1 MQKYLAGIATL
12 GLICFMGLSVWSQP
26 QDGKGGP
33 GKDASKDEKK
43 GPGGDKKGP
52 PMGFEIGKVLP
63 PHIADTLELSEEQ
76 LKQIADLEKDVKA
89 KLTKI
94 LTAGQVKKA
103 EASKGLGKM
112 DGKDGKD
119 GKGKD
124 GKDGKGKD
132 GKDGKGKDGKDG
144 KGKDGSDKGKDG
156 TAPDKKSQP
165 RPDMDSKLQKP
176 SKIQWFASLDGGLKE
191 AQRTGL
197 PILLLSAAPHCAG
210 VSGTW

>member
-33 GKDASKDEKK
+33 AKDAGKDFKK

-63 PHIADTLELSEEQ
+63 PHIADTLELSEDQ
-76 LKQIADLEKDVKA
+76 LKQIADLEKEVKA

-103 EASKGLGKM
+103 ESSKGLGKM
-112 DGKDGKD
+112 DGKE

-124 GKDGKGKD
+124 GKDKEGKD
-132 GKDGKGKDGKDG
+132 KSKDGA
-144 KGKDGSDKGKDG
+144 
-156 TAPDKKSQP
+156 APDKKSSQP
-165 RPDMDSKLQKP
+165 RPNMDSKLQKP
-176 SKIQWFASLDGGLKE
+176 AQIQWYASLDGGLKE

>member
-33 GKDASKDEKK
+33 GKDAGKDFKK

-63 PHIADTLELSEEQ
+63 PHIADILELSEDQ
-76 LKQIADLEKDVKA
+76 LKQIADLEKEVKA

-103 EASKGLGKM
+103 ESSKGLGKM
-112 DGKDGKD
+112 DGKEGK
-119 GKGKD
+119 
-124 GKDGKGKD
+124 
-132 GKDGKGKDGKDG
+132 GKDG

-156 TAPDKKSQP
+156 SAPDKKSSQP
-165 RPDMDSKLQKP
+165 RPNMDSKLQKP
-176 SKIQWFASLDGGLKE
+176 AQIQWYASMDGGLKE

>member
-12 GLICFMGLSVWSQP
+12 GLLCFMGLSVWSQP

-33 GKDASKDEKK
+33 GKDGGKDFKK

-52 PMGFEIGKVLP
+52 PMGFELGKVLP
-63 PHIADTLELSEEQ
+63 PHIADTLELSVEQ

-112 DGKDGKD
+112 EGKDGKD
-119 GKGKD
+119 AKGRD
-124 GKDGKGKD
+124 GK
-132 GKDGKGKDGKDG
+132 
-144 KGKDGSDKGKDG
+144 DKGKDG
-156 TAPDKKSQP
+156 AAPDKKSSQP
-165 RPDMDSKLQKP
+165 RPAMDSKLQKP
-176 SKIQWFASLDGGLKE
+176 SQIQWYASLDRGLKE

>member
-33 GKDASKDEKK
+33 GKDGGKDFKK

-52 PMGFEIGKVLP
+52 PMGFELGKVLP

-124 GKDGKGKD
+124 GKG
-132 GKDGKGKDGKDG
+132 
-144 KGKDGSDKGKDG
+144 DKGKDG
-156 TAPDKKSQP
+156 AAPDKKSSQP
-165 RPDMDSKLQKP
+165 RPAMDSKLQKP
-176 SKIQWFASLDGGLKE
+176 AQIQWFASLDGGLKE
-191 AQRTGL
+191 AQRSGL

>member
-33 GKDASKDEKK
+33 GKDGGKDFKK

-52 PMGFEIGKVLP
+52 PMGFELGKVLP
-63 PHIADTLELSEEQ
+63 PHIADTLELSEDQ

-119 GKGKD
+119 AKGKE
-124 GKDGKGKD
+124 GK
-132 GKDGKGKDGKDG
+132 
-144 KGKDGSDKGKDG
+144 DKGKDG
-156 TAPDKKSQP
+156 AAPDKKSSQP
-165 RPDMDSKLQKP
+165 RPGMDSKLQKP
-176 SKIQWFASLDGGLKE
+176 AQIQWFASLDGGLKE

>member
-33 GKDASKDEKK
+33 GKDGGKDFKK

-52 PMGFEIGKVLP
+52 PMGFELGKVLP
-63 PHIADTLELSEEQ
+63 PHIADTLELSEDQ
-76 LKQIADLEKDVKA
+76 LKQIADLEKDVKS

-94 LTAGQVKKA
+94 LTDGQIKKV

-112 DGKDGKD
+112 DGKEGKDKDGKGKD

-124 GKDGKGKD
+124 GKG
-132 GKDGKGKDGKDG
+132 
-144 KGKDGSDKGKDG
+144 DKGKEG
-156 TAPDKKSQP
+156 AAPDKKSSQP
-165 RPDMDSKLQKP
+165 RPAMDSKLQKP
-176 SKIQWFASLDGGLKE
+176 SQIQWYASLDGGLKE
-191 AQRTGL
+191 AQRTGF

>member
-12 GLICFMGLSVWSQP
+12 GLICFMGFSVWSQP

-33 GKDASKDEKK
+33 GKDGGKDFKK

-52 PMGFEIGKVLP
+52 PMGFELGKVLP
-63 PHIADTLELSEEQ
+63 PHIADTLELSEDQ

-94 LTAGQVKKA
+94 LTAGQVKKV

-119 GKGKD
+119 AKGKE
-124 GKDGKGKD
+124 GK
-132 GKDGKGKDGKDG
+132 
-144 KGKDGSDKGKDG
+144 DKGKEG
-156 TAPDKKSQP
+156 AAPDKKSSQP
-165 RPDMDSKLQKP
+165 RPAMDSKLQKP
-176 SKIQWFASLDGGLKE
+176 AQIQWYASLDGGLKE

>member
-33 GKDASKDEKK
+33 GKDGGKDSKK

-52 PMGFEIGKVLP
+52 PMGFELGKVLP
-63 PHIADTLELSEEQ
+63 PHIADTLELSQEQ

-119 GKGKD
+119 AKGKE
-124 GKDGKGKD
+124 GK
-132 GKDGKGKDGKDG
+132 
-144 KGKDGSDKGKDG
+144 DKGKDG
-156 TAPDKKSQP
+156 AAPDKKSSQP
-165 RPDMDSKLQKP
+165 RPGMDSKLQKP
-176 SKIQWFASLDGGLKE
+176 AQIQWFASLDGGLKE

>member
-1 MQKYLAGIATL
+1 
-12 GLICFMGLSVWSQP
+12 MGLSVWSQP

-33 GKDASKDEKK
+33 GKDGGKDFKK

-63 PHIADTLELSEEQ
+63 PHIADLLELSEEQ
-76 LKQIADLEKDVKA
+76 LKQIADLEKEVKT

-94 LTAGQVKKA
+94 LTAGQVKKV

-112 DGKDGKD
+112 DGKE
-119 GKGKD
+119 GKGKE
-124 GKDGKGKD
+124 GKDKEGKG
-132 GKDGKGKDGKDG
+132 
-144 KGKDGSDKGKDG
+144 DKGKDG
-156 TAPDKKSQP
+156 AAPDKKSSQP
-165 RPDMDSKLQKP
+165 RPAMDSKLQKP
-176 SKIQWFASLDGGLKE
+176 AQIQWYASLDGGLKE
-191 AQRTGL
+191 AQRTGF

>member
-33 GKDASKDEKK
+33 GQDAGKDFKK

-52 PMGFEIGKVLP
+52 PMGFELGKVLP
-63 PHIADTLELSEEQ
+63 PHIADILELSEDQ
-76 LKQIADLEKDVKA
+76 LKQIADLEKEVKA

-103 EASKGLGKM
+103 ESSKGLGKM
-112 DGKDGKD
+112 DGKEGK
-119 GKGKD
+119 
-124 GKDGKGKD
+124 
-132 GKDGKGKDGKDG
+132 GKDG

-156 TAPDKKSQP
+156 SAPDKKSSQP
-165 RPDMDSKLQKP
+165 RPNMDSKLQKP
-176 SKIQWFASLDGGLKE
+176 AQIQWYASMDGGLKE

>member
-1 MQKYLAGIATL
+1 VQKYLAGIATF
-12 GLICFMGLSVWSQP
+12 GLLCFMGLSVWSQP

-33 GKDASKDEKK
+33 GKDGGKDSKK

-52 PMGFEIGKVLP
+52 PMGFELGKVLP
-63 PHIADTLELSEEQ
+63 PHIADTLDLSEDQ

-89 KLTKI
+89 KLTMI
-94 LTAGQVKKA
+94 LSAGQVKKV

-112 DGKDGKD
+112 DGKEGKGKEGKGKEGKDKD
-119 GKGKD
+119 GKG
-124 GKDGKGKD
+124 GG
-132 GKDGKGKDGKDG
+132 
-144 KGKDGSDKGKDG
+144 DKGKDG
-156 TAPDKKSQP
+156 AAPDKKSTQP
-165 RPDMDSKLQKP
+165 RPDMDSNLQKP
-176 SKIQWFASLDGGLKE
+176 SQIQWYASLDGGLKE

>member
-33 GKDASKDEKK
+33 GKDGGKDFKK

-52 PMGFEIGKVLP
+52 PMGFELGKVLP
-63 PHIADTLELSEEQ
+63 PHIADTLELSEDQ
-76 LKQIADLEKDVKA
+76 LKQIADLEKDVKS

-94 LTAGQVKKA
+94 LTDGQIKKV

-112 DGKDGKD
+112 DGKEGKDKDGKGKD

-124 GKDGKGKD
+124 GKG
-132 GKDGKGKDGKDG
+132 
-144 KGKDGSDKGKDG
+144 DKGKEG
-156 TAPDKKSQP
+156 AAPDKKSSQP
-165 RPDMDSKLQKP
+165 RPAMDSKLQKP
-176 SKIQWFASLDGGLKE
+176 AQIQWFASLDGGLKE

>member
-33 GKDASKDEKK
+33 GKDGGKDFKK

-52 PMGFEIGKVLP
+52 PMGFELGKVLP
-63 PHIADTLELSEEQ
+63 PHIADTLELSEDQ
-76 LKQIADLEKDVKA
+76 LKQIADLEKDVKS

-94 LTAGQVKKA
+94 LTDGQIKKV

-112 DGKDGKD
+112 DGKEGKDKD

-124 GKDGKGKD
+124 GKG
-132 GKDGKGKDGKDG
+132 
-144 KGKDGSDKGKDG
+144 DKGKEG
-156 TAPDKKSQP
+156 AAPDKKSSQP
-165 RPDMDSKLQKP
+165 RPAMDSKLQKP
-176 SKIQWFASLDGGLKE
+176 SQIQWYASLDGGLKE
-191 AQRTGL
+191 AQRTGF

>member
-33 GKDASKDEKK
+33 GKDAGKDFKK

-52 PMGFEIGKVLP
+52 PMGFELGKVLP
-63 PHIADTLELSEEQ
+63 PHIADTLELSQEQ

-119 GKGKD
+119 GKGKE
-124 GKDGKGKD
+124 GK
-132 GKDGKGKDGKDG
+132 
-144 KGKDGSDKGKDG
+144 DKGKDG
-156 TAPDKKSQP
+156 AAPDKKSSQP
-165 RPDMDSKLQKP
+165 RPGMDSKLQKP
-176 SKIQWFASLDGGLKE
+176 AQIQWFASLDGGLKE
-191 AQRTGL
+191 AQRTGF

>member
-33 GKDASKDEKK
+33 GKDGGKDSKK

-63 PHIADTLELSEEQ
+63 PHIADSLELSEEQ
-76 LKQIADLEKDVKA
+76 LKQIADLEKEVKT

-112 DGKDGKD
+112 DGKE

-124 GKDGKGKD
+124 GKD
-132 GKDGKGKDGKDG
+132 KDGKG
-144 KGKDGSDKGKDG
+144 DKGKDG
-156 TAPDKKSQP
+156 AAPDKKSSQP
-165 RPDMDSKLQKP
+165 RPAMDSKLQKP
-176 SKIQWFASLDGGLKE
+176 AQIQWYASLDGGLKE

>member
-33 GKDASKDEKK
+33 GKDGGKDFKK

-52 PMGFEIGKVLP
+52 SMGFELGKVLP
-63 PHIADTLELSEEQ
+63 PHIADTLELSDDQ
-76 LKQIADLEKDVKA
+76 LKQIADLEKEVKT

-94 LTAGQVKKA
+94 LTAGQVKKV
-103 EASKGLGKM
+103 EASRGLGKM
-112 DGKDGKD
+112 DGKEGKGKEGKDKD
-119 GKGKD
+119 GKG
-124 GKDGKGKD
+124 
-132 GKDGKGKDGKDG
+132 
-144 KGKDGSDKGKDG
+144 DKGKEG
-156 TAPDKKSQP
+156 AAPDKKSSQP
-165 RPDMDSKLQKP
+165 RPAMDSKLQKP
-176 SKIQWFASLDGGLKE
+176 SQIQWYASLDRGLKE

>member
-33 GKDASKDEKK
+33 GKDGGKDFKK

-52 PMGFEIGKVLP
+52 PMGFELGKVLP
-63 PHIADTLELSEEQ
+63 PHIADTLELSEDQ
-76 LKQIADLEKDVKA
+76 LKQIADLEKDVKS

-94 LTAGQVKKA
+94 LTDGQIKKV

-112 DGKDGKD
+112 DGKEGKGKD

-124 GKDGKGKD
+124 GKG
-132 GKDGKGKDGKDG
+132 
-144 KGKDGSDKGKDG
+144 DKGKEG
-156 TAPDKKSQP
+156 AAPDKKSSQP
-165 RPDMDSKLQKP
+165 RPAMDSKLQKP
-176 SKIQWFASLDGGLKE
+176 SQIQWYASLDGGLKE
-191 AQRTGL
+191 AQRTGF

>member
-33 GKDASKDEKK
+33 GKDGGKDFKK

-52 PMGFEIGKVLP
+52 PMGFELGKVLP
-63 PHIADTLELSEEQ
+63 PHIADTLELSEDQ
-76 LKQIADLEKDVKA
+76 LKQIADLEKDVKS

-94 LTAGQVKKA
+94 LTDGQIKKV

-112 DGKDGKD
+112 DGKEGKDKDGKGKD

-124 GKDGKGKD
+124 GKG
-132 GKDGKGKDGKDG
+132 
-144 KGKDGSDKGKDG
+144 DKGKEG
-156 TAPDKKSQP
+156 AAPDKKSSQP
-165 RPDMDSKLQKP
+165 RPAMDSKLQKP
-176 SKIQWFASLDGGLKE
+176 SQIQWYASLDGGLKE

-197 PILLLSAAPHCAG
+197 PILLLSAARHGAG

>member
-33 GKDASKDEKK
+33 GKDGGKDFKK

-52 PMGFEIGKVLP
+52 PMGFELGKVLP
-63 PHIADTLELSEEQ
+63 PHIADTLELSEDQ
-76 LKQIADLEKDVKA
+76 LKQIADLEKDVKS

-94 LTAGQVKKA
+94 LTDGQIKKV

-112 DGKDGKD
+112 DGKEGKDKDGKGKD

-124 GKDGKGKD
+124 GKG
-132 GKDGKGKDGKDG
+132 
-144 KGKDGSDKGKDG
+144 DKGKEG
-156 TAPDKKSQP
+156 AAPDKKSSQP
-165 RPDMDSKLQKP
+165 RPAMDSKLQKP
-176 SKIQWFASLDGGLKE
+176 SQIQWYASLDGGLKE

>member
-33 GKDASKDEKK
+33 GKDGGKDFKK

-52 PMGFEIGKVLP
+52 PMGFELGKVLP

-76 LKQIADLEKDVKA
+76 LKQIAALEKDVKA
-89 KLTKI
+89 KLIKI

-124 GKDGKGKD
+124 GKDKGKE
-132 GKDGKGKDGKDG
+132 GA
-144 KGKDGSDKGKDG
+144 
-156 TAPDKKSQP
+156 APDKKSSQP
-165 RPDMDSKLQKP
+165 RPAMDSKLQKP
-176 SKIQWFASLDGGLKE
+176 AQIQWYASLDGGLKE
-191 AQRTGL
+191 AQRSGL

>member
-33 GKDASKDEKK
+33 GKDGGKDSKK

-52 PMGFEIGKVLP
+52 PMGFELGKVLP
-63 PHIADTLELSEEQ
+63 PHIVDTLELSEDQ

-94 LTAGQVKKA
+94 LTSGQVKKA
-103 EASKGLGKM
+103 ESSKGLGKM
-112 DGKDGKD
+112 DGKEGKGKEGKDKD
-119 GKGKD
+119 GKGKE
-124 GKDGKGKD
+124 GK
-132 GKDGKGKDGKDG
+132 
-144 KGKDGSDKGKDG
+144 DKGKDG
-156 TAPDKKSQP
+156 DSPDKKSSQP
-165 RPDMDSKLQKP
+165 RPAMDSKLQKP
-176 SKIQWFASLDGGLKE
+176 SKIQWYASLDGGLKE

>member
-12 GLICFMGLSVWSQP
+12 GLIFFMGLSVWSQP

-33 GKDASKDEKK
+33 GKDGGKDFKK
-43 GPGGDKKGP
+43 GPGGDKKRP
-52 PMGFEIGKVLP
+52 PMGFELGKVLP
-63 PHIADTLELSEEQ
+63 PHIADTLELSEDQ
-76 LKQIADLEKDVKA
+76 LKQIADLEKDVKS

-94 LTAGQVKKA
+94 LTDGQIKKV

-112 DGKDGKD
+112 DGKEGKDKD

-124 GKDGKGKD
+124 GKG
-132 GKDGKGKDGKDG
+132 
-144 KGKDGSDKGKDG
+144 DKGKEG
-156 TAPDKKSQP
+156 AAPDKKSSQP
-165 RPDMDSKLQKP
+165 RPAMDSKLQKP
-176 SKIQWFASLDGGLKE
+176 SQIQWYASLDGGLKE
-191 AQRTGL
+191 AQRTGR

>member
-33 GKDASKDEKK
+33 GKDAGKDSKK

-63 PHIADTLELSEEQ
+63 PHIADTLELSEDQ
-76 LKQIADLEKDVKA
+76 LKQIADLEKEVKA

-103 EASKGLGKM
+103 ESSKGLGKM
-112 DGKDGKD
+112 DGKEGKGKDKDGKDKD
-119 GKGKD
+119 GKG
-124 GKDGKGKD
+124 
-132 GKDGKGKDGKDG
+132 
-144 KGKDGSDKGKDG
+144 DKGKDG
-156 TAPDKKSQP
+156 AAPDKKSSQP
-165 RPDMDSKLQKP
+165 RPAMDSKLQKP
-176 SKIQWFASLDGGLKE
+176 AQIQWYASLDGGLKE

>member
-33 GKDASKDEKK
+33 GKDGGKDSKK

-63 PHIADTLELSEEQ
+63 PHIADSLELSEEQ
-76 LKQIADLEKDVKA
+76 LKQIADLEKEVKT

-112 DGKDGKD
+112 DGKDGK
-119 GKGKD
+119 GKEGKD
-124 GKDGKGKD
+124 KDGKG
-132 GKDGKGKDGKDG
+132 
-144 KGKDGSDKGKDG
+144 DKGKDG
-156 TAPDKKSQP
+156 AAPDKKSSQP
-165 RPDMDSKLQKP
+165 RPAMDSKLQKP
-176 SKIQWFASLDGGLKE
+176 AQIQWYASLDGGLKE

>member
-33 GKDASKDEKK
+33 GKDGGKDFKK

-52 PMGFEIGKVLP
+52 PMGFELGKVLP
-63 PHIADTLELSEEQ
+63 PHIADTLELSEDQ
-76 LKQIADLEKDVKA
+76 LKQIADLEKDVKS

-94 LTAGQVKKA
+94 LTDGQIKKV

-112 DGKDGKD
+112 DGKEGKDKD

-124 GKDGKGKD
+124 GKG
-132 GKDGKGKDGKDG
+132 
-144 KGKDGSDKGKDG
+144 DKGKEG
-156 TAPDKKSQP
+156 AAPDKKSSQP
-165 RPDMDSKLQKP
+165 RPAMDSKLQKP
-176 SKIQWFASLDGGLKE
+176 SQIQWYASLDGGLKE

>member
-33 GKDASKDEKK
+33 GKDAGKDSKK

-63 PHIADTLELSEEQ
+63 PHIADTLELSEDQ
-76 LKQIADLEKDVKA
+76 LKQIADLEKEVKA

-103 EASKGLGKM
+103 ESSKGLGKM
-112 DGKDGKD
+112 DGKE

-124 GKDGKGKD
+124 KD
-132 GKDGKGKDGKDG
+132 GKD
-144 KGKDGSDKGKDG
+144 KDGSDKGKDG
-156 TAPDKKSQP
+156 AAPDKKSSQP
-165 RPDMDSKLQKP
+165 RPNMDSKLQKP
-176 SKIQWFASLDGGLKE
+176 AQIQWYASLDGGLKE

>member
-1 MQKYLAGIATL
+1 MQKYLAGIATF
-12 GLICFMGLSVWSQP
+12 GLLCFMGLSVWSQP

-33 GKDASKDEKK
+33 GKDGGKDSKK

-52 PMGFEIGKVLP
+52 PMGFELGKVLP
-63 PHIADTLELSEEQ
+63 PHIADTLDLSEDQ

-89 KLTKI
+89 KLTMI
-94 LTAGQVKKA
+94 LSAGQVKKV

-112 DGKDGKD
+112 DGKEGKGKEGKGKEGKDKD
-119 GKGKD
+119 GKG
-124 GKDGKGKD
+124 GG
-132 GKDGKGKDGKDG
+132 
-144 KGKDGSDKGKDG
+144 DKGKDG
-156 TAPDKKSQP
+156 AAPDKKSTQP
-165 RPDMDSKLQKP
+165 RPDMDSNLQKP
-176 SKIQWFASLDGGLKE
+176 SQIQWYASLDGGLKE

>member
-33 GKDASKDEKK
+33 GKEGGKDFKK

-52 PMGFEIGKVLP
+52 PMGFELGKVLP
-63 PHIADTLELSEEQ
+63 PHIADTLELSVDQ
-76 LKQIADLEKDVKA
+76 LKQIAELEKEVKT

-94 LTAGQVKKA
+94 LTDGQIKKV
-103 EASKGLGKM
+103 ETSRGLGKM
-112 DGKDGKD
+112 DGKEGKGKEGKDKD
-119 GKGKD
+119 GKG
-124 GKDGKGKD
+124 
-132 GKDGKGKDGKDG
+132 
-144 KGKDGSDKGKDG
+144 DKGKDG
-156 TAPDKKSQP
+156 AAPDKKSSQP

>member
-33 GKDASKDEKK
+33 GKDGGKDFKK

-52 PMGFEIGKVLP
+52 PMGFELGKVLP

-76 LKQIADLEKDVKA
+76 LKQIAALEKDVKA
-89 KLTKI
+89 KLIKI

-124 GKDGKGKD
+124 GKDKGKE
-132 GKDGKGKDGKDG
+132 GA
-144 KGKDGSDKGKDG
+144 
-156 TAPDKKSQP
+156 APDKKSSQP
-165 RPDMDSKLQKP
+165 RPAMDSKLQKP
-176 SKIQWFASLDGGLKE
+176 AQIQWYASLDGGLKE

>member
-33 GKDASKDEKK
+33 GKDGGKDSKK

-63 PHIADTLELSEEQ
+63 PHIADSLELSEEQ
-76 LKQIADLEKDVKA
+76 LKQIADLEKEVKT

-112 DGKDGKD
+112 DGKE

-124 GKDGKGKD
+124 GKD
-132 GKDGKGKDGKDG
+132 KDGKG
-144 KGKDGSDKGKDG
+144 DKGKDG
-156 TAPDKKSQP
+156 AAPDKKSSQL
-165 RPDMDSKLQKP
+165 RPAMDSKLQKP
-176 SKIQWFASLDGGLKE
+176 AQIQWYASLDGGLKE

>member
-33 GKDASKDEKK
+33 GKDGGKDFKK

-52 PMGFEIGKVLP
+52 PMGFELGKVLP
-63 PHIADTLELSEEQ
+63 PHIADTLELSEDQ
-76 LKQIADLEKDVKA
+76 LKQIADLEKDVKS

-94 LTAGQVKKA
+94 LTDGQIKKV

-112 DGKDGKD
+112 DGKEGKDKDGKGKD

-124 GKDGKGKD
+124 GKG
-132 GKDGKGKDGKDG
+132 
-144 KGKDGSDKGKDG
+144 DKGKEG
-156 TAPDKKSQP
+156 AAPDKKSSQP
-165 RPDMDSKLQKP
+165 RPAMDSKLQKP
-176 SKIQWFASLDGGLKE
+176 SQIQWYASLDGGLKE
-191 AQRTGL
+191 AQRTGR

>member
-33 GKDASKDEKK
+33 GKDGGKDSKK

-52 PMGFEIGKVLP
+52 PMGFELGKVLP
-63 PHIADTLELSEEQ
+63 PHIADTLELSQEQ

-119 GKGKD
+119 GKGKE
-124 GKDGKGKD
+124 GK
-132 GKDGKGKDGKDG
+132 
-144 KGKDGSDKGKDG
+144 DKGKDG
-156 TAPDKKSQP
+156 AAPDKKSSQP
-165 RPDMDSKLQKP
+165 RPGMDSKLQKP
-176 SKIQWFASLDGGLKE
+176 AQIQWFASLDGGLKE
-191 AQRTGL
+191 AQRTGF

>member
-33 GKDASKDEKK
+33 GKDGGKDFKK

-52 PMGFEIGKVLP
+52 PMGFELGKVLP

-76 LKQIADLEKDVKA
+76 LKQIAALEKDVKV

-112 DGKDGKD
+112 DGKE
-119 GKGKD
+119 GKGKE
-124 GKDGKGKD
+124 GKDKEGKG
-132 GKDGKGKDGKDG
+132 
-144 KGKDGSDKGKDG
+144 DKGKDG
-156 TAPDKKSQP
+156 AAPDKKSSQP
-165 RPDMDSKLQKP
+165 RPAMDSKLQKP
-176 SKIQWFASLDGGLKE
+176 AQIQWYASLDGGLKE
-191 AQRTGL
+191 AQRTGF

>member
-12 GLICFMGLSVWSQP
+12 GLLCFMGLSVWSQP

-33 GKDASKDEKK
+33 GKDGGKDFKK

-52 PMGFEIGKVLP
+52 PMGFELGKVLP
-63 PHIADTLELSEEQ
+63 PHIADTLELSVEQ

-112 DGKDGKD
+112 EGKDGKD
-119 GKGKD
+119 AKGRD
-124 GKDGKGKD
+124 GKDKGKE
-132 GKDGKGKDGKDG
+132 GA
-144 KGKDGSDKGKDG
+144 
-156 TAPDKKSQP
+156 APDKKSSQP
-165 RPDMDSKLQKP
+165 RPGMDSKLQKP
-176 SKIQWFASLDGGLKE
+176 AQIQWFASLDGGLKE

>member
-1 MQKYLAGIATL
+1 MQQYLAGIATL

-33 GKDASKDEKK
+33 GKDGGKDSKK

-63 PHIADTLELSEEQ
+63 PHIADSLELSEEQ
-76 LKQIADLEKDVKA
+76 LKQIADLEKEVKT

-112 DGKDGKD
+112 DGKE

-124 GKDGKGKD
+124 GKD
-132 GKDGKGKDGKDG
+132 KDGKG
-144 KGKDGSDKGKDG
+144 DKGKDG
-156 TAPDKKSQP
+156 AAPDKKSSQL
-165 RPDMDSKLQKP
+165 RPAMDSKLQKP
-176 SKIQWFASLDGGLKE
+176 AQIQWYASLDGGLKE

>member
-1 MQKYLAGIATL
+1 MQKYLAGITTF
-12 GLICFMGLSVWSQP
+12 GLLCLMGLSVWSQP

-33 GKDASKDEKK
+33 GKEGGKDSKK

-52 PMGFEIGKVLP
+52 PMGFELGKVLP
-63 PHIADTLELSEEQ
+63 PHIADTLDLSEEQ
-76 LKQIADLEKDVKA
+76 LKQISDLEIDVKA

-94 LTAGQVKKA
+94 LSAGQVKKI

-112 DGKDGKD
+112 DGKDGK
-119 GKGKD
+119 
-124 GKDGKGKD
+124 GKDGKGKEGKD
-132 GKDGKGKDGKDG
+132 KEGKGAGDQGKDGG
-144 KGKDGSDKGKDG
+144 
-156 TAPDKKSQP
+156 APDKKSSQP

-176 SKIQWFASLDGGLKE
+176 SQIQWYASLDGGLKE

-197 PILLLSAAPHCAG
+197 PIFLLSAAPHCAG

>member
-33 GKDASKDEKK
+33 GKDGGKDFKK

-52 PMGFEIGKVLP
+52 PMGFELGKVLP
-63 PHIADTLELSEEQ
+63 PHIADTLELSEDQ

-94 LTAGQVKKA
+94 LTAGQVKKV

-112 DGKDGKD
+112 DGKEGKGKEGKDKD
-119 GKGKD
+119 GKG
-124 GKDGKGKD
+124 
-132 GKDGKGKDGKDG
+132 
-144 KGKDGSDKGKDG
+144 DKGKEG
-156 TAPDKKSQP
+156 AAPDKKSSQP
-165 RPDMDSKLQKP
+165 RPAMDSKLQKP
-176 SKIQWFASLDGGLKE
+176 AQIQWYASLDGGLKE